1 MIFMTVLATD
11 NFDGP
16 DQEACPAKESF
27 SDAPRCHSSTVQ
39 GSCGHCASAMERL
52 NQGPDSNKPLPLGQ
66 VLLVFFLP
74 LACAAAM
81 VITAVRFLPKLA
93 EHPGYL
99 ALSALAVAC
108 SAIVLAR
115 IFTRRSK
122 TPKRG

>member
-1 MIFMTVLATD
+1 MAVLATD
-11 NFDGP
+11 NLDGP
-16 DQEACPAKESF
+16 DQGTCPSKESF
-27 SDAPRCHSSTVQ
+27 SDAPPCRVAAVQ
-39 GSCGHCASAMERL
+39 GSCGHCAKAMEQL
-52 NQGPDSNKPLPLGQ
+52 NQGPDANKPLPLGQ

-99 ALSALAVAC
+99 VLSALGVAC
-108 SAIVLAR
+108 SAILLAR
-115 IFTRRSK
+115 IFTRRVK